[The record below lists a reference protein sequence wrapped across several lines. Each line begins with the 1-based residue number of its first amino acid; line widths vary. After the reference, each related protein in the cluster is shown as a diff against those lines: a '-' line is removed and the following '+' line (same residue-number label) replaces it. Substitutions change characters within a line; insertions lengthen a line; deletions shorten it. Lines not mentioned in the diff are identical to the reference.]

1 MFTAIRR
8 TKSLSAW
15 LTMIVA
21 IVVVSV
27 SSVLMM
33 SGLSQPHVDSDTAA
47 VTGVSTRG
55 GLHSNITVDSSS
67 SSSSPSPVQRVP
79 AAAVSS
85 SATAAQTQVPG
96 ASTSALSAQQ
106 SEQSSA
112 SSSASSSGASVVSSS
127 ASLAPTTAVS
137 SDVAASDVA
146 TSVDGGLA
154 VHPDKVVTPADAAAH
169 RAVARAAARLA
180 ARRQAAIEAARI
192 NRSLRADIA
201 LYNAERMAGLD
212 RPQKMVPL
220 PAASVPHAH
229 SLWDEVP
236 APLSNLYRN

>member
-1 MFTAIRR
+1 MLTAIRR

-33 SGLSQPHVDSDTAA
+33 SGLSQPHVDQDTAA

-55 GLHSNITVDSSS
+55 GLHSDTTVDTT
-67 SSSSPSPVQRVP
+67 
-79 AAAVSS
+79 
-85 SATAAQTQVPG
+85 ATAAPARVTVG
-96 ASTSALSAQQ
+96 SSTTVSPRLSDPALSNAAMAPNFPMAG
-106 SEQSSA
+106 SA
-112 SSSASSSGASVVSSS
+112 SS
-127 ASLAPTTAVS
+127 ASLVGS
-137 SDVAASDVA
+137 NGAASSAA
-146 TSVDGGLA
+146 TEASAALNAGGAPALDA
-154 VHPDKVVTPADAAAH
+154 APASTLSTHPDKVVTPADAS
-169 RAVARAAARLA
+169 ARKAAARTAARVA
-180 ARRQAAIEAARI
+180 ARRQAAVEAARI

-212 RPQKMVPL
+212 RPQKLVPL
-220 PAASVPHAH
+220 PTASVPHTH

>member
-1 MFTAIRR
+1 MSTAIRR

-21 IVVVSV
+21 IFVVSV

-55 GLHSNITVDSSS
+55 GLHSDATAGTSASSLVVGRSAASTFATPTPTVAVA
-67 SSSSPSPVQRVP
+67 SSP
-79 AAAVSS
+79 ALAS
-85 SATAAQTQVPG
+85 SASE
-96 ASTSALSAQQ
+96 ASTPSALSAA
-106 SEQSSA
+106 SSA
-112 SSSASSSGASVVSSS
+112 PASAANDTVSNS
-127 ASLAPTTAVS
+127 PN
-137 SDVAASDVA
+137 AASDAASATHADRTVA
-146 TSVDGGLA
+146 PV
-154 VHPDKVVTPADAAAH
+154 DAAA
-169 RAVARAAARLA
+169 RRAAARNAARVA
-180 ARRQAAIEAARI
+180 ARRQAAIEAARV

-201 LYNAERMAGLD
+201 LYNAERMAGLN
-212 RPQKMVPL
+212 RPQKVAPVQAAAVPRG
-220 PAASVPHAH
+220 H